1 MHDMYTFYSTFCQI
15 SWCDRAEVCTRSH
28 TSQNFPRWASL
39 AFERQCGPTVGIPRR
54 VRVTIMRV
62 LLLLLASVLLAA
74 AAPVRDPTQGFLS
87 SNSLPA
93 GAADDASA
101 TKASLAA
108 VAKVDVFREE
118 VASGL
123 GAEPPSA
130 KQPFLH
136 SREDNNTELW
146 WWRKKSPPSAPPPSV
161 PPPAAP
167 PSELITLTNA
177 LLNGAIP
184 HVEKYLDELIFKAV
198 NQPNEL
204 VFDSLKATKS
214 GGSAKLTAAD
224 IIKKM
229 ETTLVDLAMRDTA
242 VDTSLPPTFAS
253 STVGLN
259 IDVAT
264 LITMAGSQQ
273 QTTGLPTVKVRHPKT
288 RAYKTHARTCMRRHS
303 RPNSSVMYVNV
314 RAYAHYRQRRRGAHR
329 LGDLLLLRVSRS
341 RRVRTH
347 HNSVV
352 PYGP

>member
-1 MHDMYTFYSTFCQI
+1 MSPLVF
-15 SWCDRAEVCTRSH
+15 
-28 TSQNFPRWASL
+28 
-39 AFERQCGPTVGIPRR
+39 
-54 VRVTIMRV
+54 
-62 LLLLLASVLLAA
+62 LLLIAGAAGAPITRQSDALQARHETAAAHAGLLAA
-74 AAPVRDPTQGFLS
+74 AKAAPPSTDEEEDQADEEQMTRRATTDEEESGAGSKAVHLITASAPVKPTD
-87 SNSLPA
+87 
-93 GAADDASA
+93 DDADE
-101 TKASLAA
+101 KEDL
-108 VAKVDVFREE
+108 
-118 VASGL
+118 ASGDDD
-123 GAEPPSA
+123 AEPPKA
-130 KQPFLH
+130 KVHSLH
-136 SREDNNTELW
+136 ARGDNNTELW